1 MLVIEFDSN
10 IIGPSF
16 GGLVDHLA
24 GPIVVV
30 LALHGCLYR
39 ALNPQSQTSL
49 SSSLHVHCEHCRL
62 VSQSTFQTCQQRDIR
77 KVMATN

>member
-30 LALHGCLYR
+30 LALPSFEL
-39 ALNPQSQTSL
+39 
-49 SSSLHVHCEHCRL
+49 
-62 VSQSTFQTCQQRDIR
+62 
-77 KVMATN
+77 